1 MSDTLNDLPTE
12 PNPAVDD
19 DAAFE
24 ESLYRTRPILW
35 AVTLFGP
42 ILSIPTLLLVAGLFA
57 GWNVAHRLTLT
68 MMATCLFFG
77 RFMILAGDQGANS
90 DYGSFFTPA
99 QLALL
104 VFFLDAIMAVIVT
117 FHMSVLFRLP
127 LLGSRLK
134 VLVEEGRSLIQSQRW
149 MRRLTVA
156 GVVAFVMFPLAST
169 GSLGGSILGRLLGLS
184 RIGTLAAVIT
194 GSVFGC
200 SVMYFGAG
208 LITKWLDRD
217 DPLVQAAGVAIVVAL
232 VILLSSR
239 YRKLTR
245 AADHAADQ

>member
-1 MSDTLNDLPTE
+1 
-12 PNPAVDD
+12 
-19 DAAFE
+19 
-24 ESLYRTRPILW
+24 
-35 AVTLFGP
+35 
-42 ILSIPTLLLVAGLFA
+42 
-57 GWNVAHRLTLT
+57 
-68 MMATCLFFG
+68 
-77 RFMILAGDQGANS
+77 
-90 DYGSFFTPA
+90 
-99 QLALL
+99 
-104 VFFLDAIMAVIVT
+104 MAVIVT

-127 LLGSRLK
+127 LLGDWLK

-156 GVVAFVMFPLAST
+156 GVVTFVMFPLAST

-194 GSVFGC
+194 GSVLGC

-217 DPLVQAAGVAIVVAL
+217 NPIVQAAGVAIVVVL
-232 VILLSSR
+232 VILLSGR

-245 AADHAADQ
+245 ATGQSDCSTAR